1 MIIFT
6 PDNGACCCPVQGR
19 RQTRALRLSHLVIRV
34 PHLSLSLCCCSSL
47 PLCVCVTEPFITTTV
62 CLVDTLAICVF
73 SLPRPHH
80 PGVPTLAAA
89 CGDHPQLLSHP
100 VSLWPSPSHAQL
112 SLITLTRRKRSKRM
126 GHICPLNEFSSISTR
141 KKNSRPF
148 IFLGVIFELTVGI
161 FIIAVGIH
169 EQL

>member
-1 MIIFT
+1 ML
-6 PDNGACCCPVQGR
+6 C
-19 RQTRALRLSHLVIRV
+19 LSYLVVGV
-34 PHLSLSLCCCSSL
+34 PHLSLSLRCCCCSSL
-47 PLCVCVTEPFITTTV
+47 PPCVCVTEPFITAV
-62 CLVDTLAICVF
+62 CLVDTSLAICVF

-80 PGVPTLAAA
+80 PGVPALAAA

-100 VSLWPSPSHAQL
+100 ASLWPSPFHAQL
-112 SLITLTRRKRSKRM
+112 SSITLTRRKYSKRT

-148 IFLGVIFELTVGI
+148 IFLGVIFELSVGI

-169 EQL
+169 EQR